1 MRVGIIN
8 YSQTDSPGG
17 INKFVKE
24 LATSMSRQ
32 GAEISVI
39 EPGVSPG
46 ESFEDSPYVVRKIR
60 GPMFRPPLNSSKKFV
75 REVISWINEESPDL
89 VHIHGHMHLLSHQ
102 LIRAIKGR
110 TEVPVVFS
118 PHYDVATSSKISS
131 FLLPIFNK
139 IIGRKTANLCDHLF
153 FSSEFESEAYIN
165 SMRGSKLAFSVIPLG
180 VDFEI
185 SESVSRWDGVLELA
199 YCGHLIRR
207 KRVDRIIKLTKEIIR
222 QSPEI
227 SLRVTVV
234 GDGPELGSLMN
245 LATDLK
251 IDENI
256 SWRGFLERGEML
268 KTIKDA
274 DFFVLLS
281 DSEAF
286 GITVAESLAS
296 GTPVVISDNTALSE
310 FSPEPG
316 TIMAKDPDDFQQIA
330 REILSLQG
338 KEIKIGPFSDR
349 IREWD
354 KTGIEY
360 MDKYIDKIEYD

>member
-1 MRVGIIN
+1 
-8 YSQTDSPGG
+8 
-17 INKFVKE
+17 
-24 LATSMSRQ
+24 
-32 GAEISVI
+32 
-39 EPGVSPG
+39 
-46 ESFEDSPYVVRKIR
+46 
-60 GPMFRPPLNSSKKFV
+60 
-75 REVISWINEESPDL
+75 
-89 VHIHGHMHLLSHQ
+89 MHLLSHQ
-102 LIRAIKGR
+102 LIRAIKDR
-110 TEVPVVFS
+110 TEVPVMFS

-131 FLLPIFNK
+131 SLLPIFNK
-139 IIGRKTANLCDHLF
+139 IIGGKTANLCDHLF
-153 FSSEFESEAYIN
+153 FGSEFESMAYIN
-165 SMRGSKLAFSVIPLG
+165 SMGGAKYIFSVIPHG

-185 SESVSRWDGVLELA
+185 SESISRWDEVLELV
-199 YCGHLIRR
+199 YCGHMIRR

-234 GDGPELGSLMN
+234 GEGPELGSLMK
-245 LATDLK
+245 LATDLN
-251 IDENI
+251 IDEHL
-256 SWRGFLERGEML
+256 SWRGFLERDEML
-268 KTIKDA
+268 KTIKNA

-316 TIMAKDPDDFQQIA
+316 TILAKDPDDFQQIA
-330 REILSLQG
+330 REIISLRR

-354 KTGIEY
+354 ETAIEY
-360 MDKYIDKIEYD
+360 LDKYTEQLDRDKLLLSSKWFLRENRSK